1 MADGGAKVR
10 ASALCSHHEVT
21 ACPFGRTDYI
31 FRHVVASE
39 NELGGYQLVGR
50 LAVGGMAEVYQAR
63 ARQTTQRS
71 PGEPDDVV
79 IKRLLP
85 SYRNDAAWVKQF
97 VDEAKL
103 TVRLRHA
110 NIVRTFRCFK
120 ANNDYLMVQE
130 LVSGRTL
137 QYMQDAFRQHN
148 AMMPPS
154 AATYIV
160 ICLLK
165 ALDYVHRAK
174 VGDGGT
180 SIVHRDVNPTNVLL
194 SVAGDVKL
202 TDFGVAEA
210 EGLSRGEAGALRGT
224 ISYMSPEAVL
234 GQAVDHRSDLFAAG
248 IILWEL
254 FSGQRLFPGAS
265 EMEMMHKVR
274 DCRVP
279 NVLKLNPDLPEQ
291 AASIVRKAVQPDKTQ
306 RFQNASDF
314 VRALEVLAR
323 RNGWPVSV
331 DALKPLLGG

>member
-1 MADGGAKVR
+1 MAQ
-10 ASALCSHHEVT
+10 ET
-21 ACPFGRTDYI
+21 
-31 FRHVVASE
+31 
-39 NELGGYQLVGR
+39 ELGGYQLVGR

-63 ARQTTQRS
+63 PRAATQKS

-110 NIVRTFRCFK
+110 NIVRTFRCLK
-120 ANNDYLMVQE
+120 AGMDYLMVQE

-137 QYMQDAFRQHN
+137 QYMQDAFRQAN
-148 AMMPPS
+148 AVIPAS
-154 AATYIV
+154 ASTYIV

-174 VGDGGT
+174 VGEGGAT
-180 SIVHRDVNPTNVLL
+180 IVHRDVNPSNILL

-202 TDFGVAEA
+202 TDFGVAEV
-210 EGLSRGEAGALRGT
+210 EGVMRGDSGALRGT
-224 ISYMSPEAVL
+224 LSYMAPEAVL

-248 IILWEL
+248 VILWEL
-254 FSGQRLFPGAS
+254 FSGQRLFAGNS

-279 NVLKLNPDLPEQ
+279 NVQRINPEIPDQ
-291 AASIVRKAVQPDKTQ
+291 AASIVRKALQPDRGA
-306 RFQNASDF
+306 RFQTAAEF
-314 VRALEVLAR
+314 VRVLEILAR
-323 RNGWPVSV
+323 RNSWPVSV